1 MSTSLSERAYQ
12 QIRRMIIRLDLAP
25 GTVVREDQLQ
35 IELGMGRTPIR
46 EALQRLVR
54 DQFVTVIP
62 RRGVFVS
69 SIDVSELATL
79 YETRAIIE
87 PYAARLA
94 CARGTASHWDAMAA
108 ALDRAVQPGT
118 TALELLDIDREC
130 HELVWQAAENRFLT
144 DTLDMLYAQS
154 DRLWHMYLSD
164 VDDMA
169 DAVAEHREILG
180 ALRDGDG
187 ERAAKL
193 TEDHIRS
200 FDAQIRTAVQRRLAS
215 PLAGPPAAPPPSA

>member
-1 MSTSLSERAYQ
+1 
-12 QIRRMIIRLDLAP
+12 
-25 GTVVREDQLQ
+25 
-35 IELGMGRTPIR
+35 
-46 EALQRLVR
+46 
-54 DQFVTVIP
+54 
-62 RRGVFVS
+62 
-69 SIDVSELATL
+69 
-79 YETRAIIE
+79 
-87 PYAARLA
+87 
-94 CARGTASHWDAMAA
+94 MAA
-108 ALDRAVQPGT
+108 ALDRAARPGT

-215 PLAGPPAAPPPSA
+215 PLAGS